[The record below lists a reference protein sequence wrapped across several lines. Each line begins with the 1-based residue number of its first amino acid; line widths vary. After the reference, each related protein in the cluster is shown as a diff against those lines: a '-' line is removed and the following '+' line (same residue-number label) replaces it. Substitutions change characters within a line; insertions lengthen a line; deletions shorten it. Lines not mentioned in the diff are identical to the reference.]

1 MTVTLKNAKINGLR
15 KEGVL
20 LLQEEKQG
28 EKRRF
33 RLEIEGLRALAA
45 LLVAIYHIWFN
56 RVSGGVDVFFVVSGF
71 LITRSLYSMY
81 RREGRILGFSYI
93 VRLLKRL
100 IPTAWTIALITFF
113 VSLAIL
119 PALYKE
125 QVFTESIASLLYFEN
140 WRLAWDAV
148 DYLGQNNE
156 ASPYQHFWALSIQ
169 FQFYII
175 WTILFTL
182 AAVSVKLLKKRSL
195 PTVAMTFIG
204 FISIL
209 SFAYSIYLTKVNQP
223 VAYYHTFTRVWEF
236 GIGGLLA
243 FTLHRVQLSK
253 GLSWV
258 LGWLGVVGLI
268 SVGIVLKVSTVFPGY
283 LALWPVLAAV
293 FVLLA
298 GDQGGRWSAYSLLSS
313 KPLVHFGKVSYA
325 FYLWHW
331 PLLIFYYAWA
341 KVDTVSLG
349 YGLLIIVFAYVLA
362 FLTIYG
368 IEQPIRRVEL
378 KTATIAVIVVLWA
391 VALFSGIKWYE
402 GKTYERAVQG
412 ISDNHPGAGVVLLK
426 EPPTFTEDP
435 TPPLDIAVLD
445 RSDIYEDRCI
455 NMDADV
461 DAQKCEYGETENYE
475 AVIAVAG
482 GSHSAHW
489 QPLFDEIGKRN
500 NIKITTYFKGRC
512 RFSTTDVEGWAPCEV
527 WMDDVLDAL
536 EKDDP
541 DMVFTVG
548 DISEMQYTA
557 VPEGFIEAWE
567 RLEGANIPL
576 LLIRDTPRYEESV
589 IDCLDEHDGDRE
601 ACKVKQ
607 ADVLLETGAID
618 ALPSLP
624 SNVVDTIDVTN
635 VFCDGEYCYPV
646 IGNVIAY
653 FDRKHLSATFSRSFV
668 PVLEDDILAALEKA
682 KQMK

>member
-1 MTVTLKNAKINGLR
+1 M
-15 KEGVL
+15 
-20 LLQEEKQG
+20 LQQGKQQ

-71 LITRSLYSMY
+71 LITTSLYSMY
-81 RREGRILGFSYI
+81 RREGRIRGFTYI
-93 VRLLKRL
+93 VKLLKRL

-113 VSLAIL
+113 ISLAIL
-119 PALYKE
+119 PTLYKE
-125 QVFTESIASLLYFEN
+125 QIFTESIASLFYFEN

-148 DYLGQNNE
+148 DYLGRNNE
-156 ASPYQHFWALSIQ
+156 ASPFQHFWALSIQ
-169 FQFYII
+169 FQFYLI
-175 WTILFTL
+175 WTVLFTV
-182 AAVSVKLLKKRSL
+182 AALSVRVLKGRSL
-195 PTVAMTFIG
+195 PNVVMTFIG
-204 FISIL
+204 LISIL
-209 SFAYSIYLTKVNQP
+209 SFIYSIYLTNVNQP

-243 FTLHRVQLSK
+243 FTLHRIQLSK
-253 GLSWV
+253 RLSWI

-268 SVGIVLKVSTVFPGY
+268 SVGVVLKVSTVFPGY

-293 FVLLA
+293 FVLIA
-298 GDQGGRWSAYSLLSS
+298 GDQGGRWSAYTLLSS

-331 PLLIFYYAWA
+331 PLLIFYYAWTKTA
-341 KVDTVSLG
+341 SVSVLH
-349 YGLLIIVFAYVLA
+349 GLFIIVLAYVLA
-362 FLTIYG
+362 FITIYG
-368 IEQPIRRVEL
+368 IETPLRRVQL
-378 KTATIAVIVVLWA
+378 KTSITAIILTLWA
-391 VALFSGIKWYE
+391 VALVSGIKWYE
-402 GKTYERAVQG
+402 VETYERAVQG
-412 ISDNHPGAGVVLLK
+412 ISENHPGAGVALLK
-426 EPPTFTEDP
+426 ESPTFTEDP

-445 RSDIYEDRCI
+445 RSDIYDDRCI

-461 DAQKCEYGETENYE
+461 EAHPCEYGDTENYN

-500 NIKITTYFKGRC
+500 NIKIITYFKGRC
-512 RFSTTDVEGWAPCEV
+512 RFSTTDVEGWEPCEI

-548 DISEMQYTA
+548 DISEMQYTE
-557 VPEGFIEAWE
+557 VPDGFIEAWE
-567 RLEGANIPL
+567 RLGRANIPI

-589 IDCLDEHDGDRE
+589 IDCLDANDGDIE

-607 ADVLLETGAID
+607 ADVLLAESAID
-618 ALPSLP
+618 QLPALPS
-624 SNVVDTIDVTN
+624 NIVDTIDVTD

-668 PVLEDDILAALEKA
+668 PVLEDNILEALEKA
-682 KQMK
+682 KQMKEE